1 MTPTYCQECGRA
13 NGATAKRCIWC
24 GVPLVD
30 KGMPERFEP
39 TRVEIDYLDGI
50 ERLEEPLAVRL
61 VINGDGVEVS
71 ELMPGSRTYKIA
83 AAALIEAHVMDASV
97 MVETKRK
104 RPPIWRLLI
113 NPISRKVWKAK
124 PGEAKD
130 VKQYDYVLT
139 IRYRVG
145 DDTRIAVF
153 HRQDRI
159 GLQVVEG
166 LARIVNLLVRITAKR
181 AASG

>member
-1 MTPTYCQECGRA
+1 MIPTYCQECGRT

-30 KGMPERFEP
+30 KGTPDRFEP

-50 ERLEEPLAVRL
+50 ARLEEPMSVRL
-61 VINGDGVEVS
+61 VINAEGIEVS
-71 ELMPGSRTYKIA
+71 EIMPGSRTFKIA
-83 AAALIEAHVMDASV
+83 AAALIEANIMDTSV
-97 MVETKRK
+97 TVESKRK
-104 RPPIWRLLI
+104 RRPIWRLLI
-113 NPISRKVWKAK
+113 NPISRKVWQGQ
-124 PGEAKD
+124 PDEAKA

-139 IRYRVG
+139 IRYRAG
-145 DDTRIAVF
+145 DDIRIAVF

-166 LARIVNLLVRITAKR
+166 LARIVNLLVRLTSKR